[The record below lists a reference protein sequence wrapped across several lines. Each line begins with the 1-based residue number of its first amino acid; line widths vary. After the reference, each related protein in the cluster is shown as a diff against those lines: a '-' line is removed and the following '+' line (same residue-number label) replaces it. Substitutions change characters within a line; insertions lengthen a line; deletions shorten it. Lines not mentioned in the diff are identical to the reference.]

1 MSTRNTQIPHPS
13 LCVVGCLVVSVEVTV
28 FVWREGKWYVA
39 FEPLTGVASQGR
51 SVSEAL
57 GNLREALE
65 LYLEERDVELHPLH
79 RVMITRLKVERK

>member
-1 MSTRNTQIPHPS
+1 MKDCI
-13 LCVVGCLVVSVEVTV
+13 EVTV

-39 FEPLTGVASQGR
+39 FEPVTGVASQGR

-65 LYLEERDVELHPLH
+65 LYFEGEENPEVYPLE
-79 RVMITRLKVERK
+79 RVMITKLKIPMKRMETHKN